1 VLQTDADVRAILA
14 QPEALRRVA
23 MLAARAV
30 SNERMFTAVSQ
41 ELARL
46 VGADAA
52 ALLRFEPDETIT
64 LLAAWNAAGTR
75 VAVGEQQP
83 VNAALRRLRS
93 SARPLRCGPADV
105 PLTGPFIDEIRQ
117 FGIRATVAVPI
128 QMDGWVWGVGV
139 VASQSPEP
147 FPAATE
153 AWMVGFAELVAT
165 AISTA
170 QSRAGSARSRADVIA
185 AAEECRR
192 EIQGDVHDDC
202 MPRSGTC
209 QVPAGWGTGATS
221 TDQVRCEVKR
231 LAGVLLDDAE
241 RIAECSVARM
251 QELLPSY
258 AKVAAEKLI
267 PVTLTNTRNLLEA
280 VRDPHADPTRPE
292 DHFRVSGETRV
303 SQGIAADEMLQAW
316 RIGLEVVREEAH
328 PAACQLGIA
337 DDALLDFVEATLQ
350 WGDVGMRKSASAYR
364 VTEIRELERLV
375 AEKDALRRVATLV
388 AQGAPPAD
396 VFAAVVD
403 EVVELFPV
411 DYAALGRYEPD
422 NTITSLAHKGV
433 AGPPPVWRQLLG
445 GKNTATLVFE
455 TGRPARMDG
464 LADASGLMENA
475 AHERGVRSAVAT
487 PIFVDGRLWGAVG
500 AGSTR
505 ELPPD
510 IKARLADFTELVATA
525 IANAESRA
533 GLARLAE
540 EQAAL
545 GRVAT
550 LVAEGTPPAA
560 VFDAVAAE
568 MATLLVADGITLVRY
583 EPGDELTVLAHRGPA
598 ERQLPAGTRVR
609 HDGASVSATVRRTRR
624 PARMASYADTGGKI
638 GEIIEGLR
646 FRSGVGAPIVVDGRL
661 WGATIAN
668 WTGEEPPP
676 AGIEERLAKFARLLG
691 TAIANADSRD
701 QLSASRAR
709 LVTEAHEARRRVV
722 RDLHDGGQRLLVH
735 AIIKLKLAHRALDD
749 GKPDLAPLLSE
760 ALEHAESANDELR
773 ELSHGQLPSVLTREG
788 LRAGVD
794 ELAAAMSIP
803 VDIDIGVGRL
813 PAVVEATAYFVVAE
827 ALTNVIKHAHA
838 ERAEVRAFVKN
849 ETLHVEV
856 RDSGLGGADPR
867 GNGLVGL
874 SDRVTAL
881 AGRLNIHSP
890 AQVGTILAATLPLDS
905 K

>member
-1 VLQTDADVRAILA
+1 MA
-14 QPEALRRVA
+14 QQEALRRVA
-23 MLAARAV
+23 MRAARAV
-30 SNERMFTAVSQ
+30 SNERMFAAVSQ

-52 ALLRFEPDETIT
+52 ALLRFAPDETIT

-139 VASQSPEP
+139 LASQSQEP

-153 AWMVGFAELVAT
+153 ARMVGFAELVAT
-165 AISTA
+165 AISAA
-170 QSRAGSARSRADVIA
+170 QSRVGLAESRADVIA
-185 AAEECRR
+185 AVDECRR

-202 MPRSGTC
+202 MPRSGACET
-209 QVPAGWGTGATS
+209 PASWGTVATS

-231 LAGVLLDDAE
+231 LAGVLLDDVG
-241 RIAECSVARM
+241 RIAECSVART

-258 AKVAAEKLI
+258 AKVPAEKLI

-280 VRDPHADPTRPE
+280 VRDPDADPIRPE

-328 PAACQLGIA
+328 PAARQLGIA
-337 DDALLDFVEATLQ
+337 DDALLEFVEATLQ
-350 WGDVGMRKSASAYR
+350 WGDLGMRKSASAYR
-364 VTEIRELERLV
+364 ETEIRELERLA

-388 AQGAPPAD
+388 ARGAPPED

-411 DYAALGRYEPD
+411 DYAGLGRYEPD

-433 AGPPPVWRQLLG
+433 TGPPPVWAQLLG

-455 TGRPARMDG
+455 TGRPARIDG

-475 AHERGVRSAVAT
+475 ARERGVRSAVAT
-487 PIFVDGRLWGAVG
+487 PIFVDGHLWGAIG

-505 ELPPD
+505 EPPLPLD
-510 IKARLADFTELVATA
+510 IEARLADFTELVATA

-545 GRVAT
+545 GRVAK
-550 LVAEGTPPAA
+550 LVAEGAPPDA

-568 MATLLVADGITLVRY
+568 MGTLLVADGITLIRY
-583 EPGDELTVLAHRGPA
+583 KPGDELTVLAHRGPA
-598 ERQLPAGTRVR
+598 EQQLPAGTRLR
-609 HDGASVSATVRRTRR
+609 HDGVSVSATVRRTRR

-638 GEIIEGLR
+638 GEVIGGLR

-676 AGIEERLAKFARLLG
+676 PGTEERLAKFARLLG

-701 QLSASRAR
+701 QLTASTAR

-735 AIIKLKLAHRALDD
+735 TIIKLKLARRALDD
-749 GKPDLAPLLSE
+749 GKSDVAPLLSE
-760 ALEHAESANDELR
+760 ALEHAENANDELR
-773 ELSHGQLPSVLTREG
+773 ELSHGQLPSVLTCEG
-788 LRAGVD
+788 FPAGVD
-794 ELAAAMSIP
+794 ELAAATSIP
-803 VDIDIGVGRL
+803 VEIDVGVGRL
-813 PAVVEATAYFVVAE
+813 PAVVEATAYFFVAE
-827 ALTNVIKHAHA
+827 ALTNVVKHARA
-838 ERAEVRAFVKN
+838 QRAEVRAFVKD

-856 RDSGLGGADPR
+856 RDDGVGGADPR
-867 GNGLVGL
+867 GQGLIGL

-881 AGRLNIHSP
+881 AGRLSIHSP
-890 AQVGTILAATLPLDS
+890 TQVGTILAATLPLDS